1 VKAAK
6 GEYNLWFMFGDNSS
20 SSAFGTGKMF
30 IGYGAD
36 ANKIKEGKLEFD
48 GQEGA
53 TTLSVKSVNGQL
65 APVTGTFEIVNSS
78 TNKYT
83 NTYYLAVE
91 NGTTTYAT
99 ASVAATVDGN
109 STETISFNLGTVTG
123 LTSGT
128 TYTISL
134 YKKNGDTE
142 VNVASKNLSLQPY
155 FRYWLAD
162 GTVKEAKEPT
172 SWWTEGKTMDA
183 DAKANAV
190 AIDMRGIKRDYMDE
204 VTNPN
209 CIYYMSESQK
219 PSSTSSDFGKTNNV
233 IEGVAEKVALDAAYA
248 FYAPEA
254 FTAQEITYTRTF
266 ANGNNDDG
274 RGWETIVLPFEV
286 NSVKQGTKNISWFH
300 SATDKRKHFW
310 LMELTGADADV
321 LTFDYATAFEAN
333 KPYIISVPGD
343 KWGAN
348 WNLTGKQITFRGVN
362 VEVPATALEPVV
374 YGGKEFTGVFAT
386 TNVTGYILNA
396 DGTKFESTTA
406 DVKPFNAYFVADGSA
421 KSLNIVING
430 EETNGIEAI
439 SNSQLINGNEP
450 IYNLNGQ
457 RLEQKQRGVNII
469 GGRKVV
475 VR

>member
-1 VKAAK
+1 MYMDGVKNKNCLFYIEEAQRPT
-6 GEYNLWFMFGDNSS
+6 SS
-20 SSAFGTGKMF
+20 SYST
-30 IGYGAD
+30 YGR
-36 ANKIKEGKLEFD
+36 
-48 GQEGA
+48 
-53 TTLSVKSVNGQL
+53 
-65 APVTGTFEIVNSS
+65 
-78 TNKYT
+78 
-83 NTYYLAVE
+83 
-91 NGTTTYAT
+91 
-99 ASVAATVDGN
+99 
-109 STETISFNLGTVTG
+109 NLV
-123 LTSGT
+123 
-128 TYTISL
+128 
-134 YKKNGDTE
+134 
-142 VNVASKNLSLQPY
+142 
-155 FRYWLAD
+155 
-162 GTVKEAKEPT
+162 
-172 SWWTEGKTMDA
+172 
-183 DAKANAV
+183 
-190 AIDMRGIKRDYMDE
+190 ID
-204 VTNPN
+204 
-209 CIYYMSESQK
+209 
-219 PSSTSSDFGKTNNV
+219 
-233 IEGVAEKVALDAAYA
+233 GVAETMSIDAAYA
-248 FYAPEA
+248 FYAPET
-254 FTAQEITYTRTF
+254 FTAHEISYVRTF

-274 RGWETIVLPFEV
+274 KGWETIVLPFEV

-343 KWGAN
+343 KWGDS
-348 WNLTGKQITFRGVN
+348 WNLVNKAITFRGVN
-362 VEVPATALEPVV
+362 VEVPATVLEPVV
-374 YGGKEFTGVFAT
+374 FGGKEFTGVFAT